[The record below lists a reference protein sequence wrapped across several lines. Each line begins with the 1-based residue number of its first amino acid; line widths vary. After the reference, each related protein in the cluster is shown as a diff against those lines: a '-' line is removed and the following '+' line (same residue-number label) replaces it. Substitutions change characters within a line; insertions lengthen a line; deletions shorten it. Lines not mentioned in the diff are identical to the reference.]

1 MLDRP
6 FLSRFSPQRTDPEA
20 LEKILVQRHDLL
32 AESVERI
39 RDSVLTDNKHHLLF
53 IGPRGIGKT
62 NLVSLIVHRLK
73 KLPKLQTKMRL
84 AWLNED
90 ETATSFLKL
99 LILIYRDLTQRYPD
113 EFPAADLQRVYGHKP
128 DQARE
133 LLGASLLEHL
143 GKRTIVVIMENLDS
157 LFKDMPVEEQRT
169 WRAFVQNHPVFA
181 TVGTA
186 QSLFDGVSE
195 RTEPFFGFFDTRHLD
210 NLTVDE
216 AITLLRNVAKLN
228 RDDKLEAYLATPTG
242 HARVQAIHDLA
253 GGNPRIYMV
262 FSSFLTVEMLD
273 DLVRPFEETAD
284 QQLTSYYQERLRWLS
299 AQQREIV
306 QYLCHQ
312 RFPVPVKQIAEGM
325 FASHQTIANQLK
337 ILRDYRYVRGNERG
351 REVLYELSE
360 PLMRLALQVKETHD
374 RKPLSLIVDFLRVW
388 YDKSDI
394 EEWLVR
400 LPSEVAARA
409 YFEAALELINSD
421 EPNLRHEILRRCLC
435 ELNYDRCDDDT
446 ISTMQCLATE
456 SGLAP
461 DWIRLGATLMQRRRS
476 DDAIAAYS
484 RAIAISDGDS
494 DHVCLVG
501 AYASRALA
509 LLMSDQHSRAIA
521 DSNRSLELASE
532 RSSEDQTMATA
543 WTSVFATKERS
554 GDYSGAFD
562 ALNKIVGYSADLP
575 ARRRF
580 ALGQRAGYYASQG
593 KYEEAFRDVSFVIDD
608 DEVEPEELAAALA
621 LRASVAT
628 KLKDAATA
636 RSDLEKI
643 ALLQSAPFQHLCKAL
658 LVLASIKVAE
668 AKHDAALADIDRLF
682 STAREEGDH
691 AWLTKM
697 AHWPA
702 EIVVGAVF
710 LRGMNFELWT
720 TEVCRFVPRF
730 AAFGILGA
738 LGEALVQHL
747 PTLGAGHLT
756 PKAYDAW
763 AVAWTAAA
771 DSLKSEDRQQLE
783 IPLRL
788 LRTGIAYYKTKDE
801 GVLLSLP
808 SEERKI
814 LRQVL
819 KLDPEPAA

>member
-73 KLPKLQTKMRL
+73 KLPKLQSKMRL

-128 DQARE
+128 DHARE

-143 GKRTIVVIMENLDS
+143 GKRTLVVIMENLDS

-228 RDDKLEAYLATPTG
+228 RDDKLEAYLATTTG

-253 GGNPRIYMV
+253 GGNPRIYMI
-262 FSSFLTVEMLD
+262 FSSFLTVELLD

-388 YDKSDI
+388 YDRRDLI
-394 EEWLVR
+394 ERMEREKPGSLGR
-400 LPSEVAARA
+400 H
-409 YFEAALELINSD
+409 YFEAALALIDSGA
-421 EPNLRHEILRRCLC
+421 PNLRHLLLRQGTEALNPLECDDATLARLFALAEETGDAEDFRQVFVVLTAREGLEAKLQGMNRIIAMRTVPPPVLALFLVNRAHLFFLQLRYSDSIADLTRCLGI
-435 ELNYDRCDDDT
+435 YPHDDPET
-446 ISTMQCLATE
+446 SL
-456 SGLAP
+456 P
-461 DWIRLGATLMQRRRS
+461 LMMRGFVNILS
-476 DDAIAAYS
+476 NDPIAALEDWQTLLAKNNDSYLLRTLS
-484 RAIAISDGDS
+484 ELSEGLGYMVVKAIF
-494 DHVCLVG
+494 
-501 AYASRALA
+501 
-509 LLMSDQHSRAIA
+509 
-521 DSNRSLELASE
+521 
-532 RSSEDQTMATA
+532 
-543 WTSVFATKERS
+543 TSVTS
-554 GDYSGAFD
+554 
-562 ALNKIVGYSADLP
+562 LP
-575 ARRRF
+575 SW
-580 ALGQRAGYYASQG
+580 Q
-593 KYEEAFRDVSFVIDD
+593 
-608 DEVEPEELAAALA
+608 
-621 LRASVAT
+621 
-628 KLKDAATA
+628 
-636 RSDLEKI
+636 EKI
-643 ALLQSAPFQHLCKAL
+643 ATF
-658 LVLASIKVAE
+658 VY
-668 AKHDAALADIDRLF
+668 LF
-682 STAREEGDH
+682 S
-691 AWLTKM
+691 KY
-697 AHWPA
+697 
-702 EIVVGAVF
+702 EILAQ
-710 LRGMNFELWT
+710 
-720 TEVCRFVPRF
+720 
-730 AAFGILGA
+730 
-738 LGEALVQHL
+738 LGEGLVQNIDLIAASHVK
-747 PTLGAGHLT
+747 HS
-756 PKAYDAW
+756 AYDGW
-763 AVAWTAAA
+763 AEAWTAAA
-771 DSLKSEDRQQLE
+771 DSLNPEDRQHLE

-819 KLDPEPAA
+819 KLEPEPAA

>member
-20 LEKILVQRHDLL
+20 LEQILVQRHDLL
-32 AESVERI
+32 AESVERV

-73 KLPKLQTKMRL
+73 KLPKLQSKMRL

-128 DQARE
+128 DHARE

-143 GKRTIVVIMENLDS
+143 GKRTLVVIMENLDS

-253 GGNPRIYMV
+253 GGNPRIYMI
-262 FSSFLTVEMLD
+262 FSSFLTVELLD

-360 PLMRLALQVKETHD
+360 PLMRLALQVKETND

-388 YDKSDI
+388 YDKEEI
-394 EEWLVR
+394 ESR
-400 LPSEVAARA
+400 LIGMNSYSRGRE
-409 YFEAALELINSD
+409 YFEEALSLITSEGINLRHTLLRQSLSSRNSD
-421 EPNLRHEILRRCLC
+421 EFDEGQLLSL
-435 ELNYDRCDDDT
+435 
-446 ISTMQCLATE
+446 QCLAEE
-456 SGLAP
+456 SGACSDWLKLAEVFW
-461 DWIRLGATLMQRRRS
+461 DRGES
-476 DDAIAAYS
+476 D
-484 RAIAISDGDS
+484 RAINALTHVIDS
-494 DHVCLVG
+494 PTADQTQLLE
-501 AYASRALA
+501 ALNFRGVVYGHLDA
-509 LLMSDQHSRAIA
+509 MTKAIA
-521 DSNRSLELASE
+521 DFTRLIDTPDAPQPTVESALFNRAEIFRRVRRGEEAVEDYSRLISTPGASPNLVASALFLRALWHLDDKDVDAAINDYSALIETPNMAPLTLAKARLRRAELMEHKHQFKEVVFDCSEVLKLPGIDDDLIACTLNNRILALWHLRAFGGLIDDALRLIEFSKLSSFESNFNLRRGMLTTFVVS
-532 RSSEDQTMATA
+532 
-543 WTSVFATKERS
+543 SVFAENVDPTN
-554 GDYSGAFD
+554 
-562 ALNKIVGYSADLP
+562 LVG
-575 ARRRF
+575 RTT
-580 ALGQRAGYYASQG
+580 Q
-593 KYEEAFRDVSFVIDD
+593 I
-608 DEVEPEELAAALA
+608 LAAFA
-621 LRASVAT
+621 
-628 KLKDAATA
+628 KN
-636 RSDLEKI
+636 DLT
-643 ALLQSAPFQHLCKAL
+643 S
-658 LVLASIKVAE
+658 VLA
-668 AKHDAALADIDRLF
+668 
-682 STAREEGDH
+682 EG
-691 AWLTKM
+691 LL
-697 AHWPA
+697 
-702 EIVVGAVF
+702 E
-710 LRGMNFELWT
+710 
-720 TEVCRFVPRF
+720 
-730 AAFGILGA
+730 
-738 LGEALVQHL
+738 HL
-747 PTLGAGHLT
+747 PTLAESAFNWT
-756 PKAYDAW
+756 AYDSWFYAW
-763 AVAWTAAA
+763 SNAAE
-771 DSLKSEDRQQLE
+771 SLKPEDRQHLE

-819 KLDPEPAA
+819 KLEPEPVV

>member
-20 LEKILVQRHDLL
+20 LEQILVQRHDLL

-73 KLPKLQTKMRL
+73 KQPKLQSKMRL

-128 DQARE
+128 DHARE

-143 GKRTIVVIMENLDS
+143 GKRTLVVIMENLDS

-216 AITLLRNVAKLN
+216 AITLLKNIAKLN
-228 RDDKLEAYLATPTG
+228 GDTKLEAYLATPTG

-253 GGNPRIYMV
+253 GGNPRIYMI
-262 FSSFLTVEMLD
+262 FSSFLTVELLD

-337 ILRDYRYVRGNERG
+337 LLRDYRYVRGNERG

-394 EEWLVR
+394 EEWLGK
-400 LPSEVAARA
+400 LPAGARA
-409 YFEAALELINSD
+409 RSYFEAALDLINSD
-421 EPNLRHEILRRCLC
+421 QPNLRHELLRNSLSCIGIDAMDETVIESMRVLAS
-435 ELNYDRCDDDT
+435 ETGDLEDLT
-446 ISTMQCLATE
+446 KLATALIAHTRVNE
-456 SGLAP
+456 GLEVFDRVCAMP
-461 DWIRLGATLMQRRRS
+461 NVPSQLRAFVGALRAWSFMNRHDDRSAIEEATIAIGEPNLDVRWRSFALVSRGVARRYQG
-476 DDAIAAYS
+476 DFVG
-484 RAIAISDGDS
+484 AISDISSAIGCRGLLPEVLALAYFTRAQCHQHVGDEES
-494 DHVCLVG
+494 AIKDYDQALELPGLNNEQVAWAHISRGSLHI
-501 AYASRALA
+501 ARARLPEASRDFNAVLAMNNPPEDALA
-509 LLMSDQHSRAIA
+509 RLCFVKGTVNSAIKQHSEALKDFA
-521 DSNRSLELASE
+521 MYFELARRVPIDHRDVADFVVSE
-532 RSSEDQTMATA
+532 RVIVSIFEHIQAPTGWGGIIEEFLGHFSAQRIIAEL
-543 WTSVFATKERS
+543 
-554 GDYSGAFD
+554 GD
-562 ALNKIVGYSADLP
+562 ALIEHLP
-575 ARRRF
+575 
-580 ALGQRAGYYASQG
+580 S
-593 KYEEAFRDVSFVIDD
+593 
-608 DEVEPEELAAALA
+608 LAASSLNH
-621 LRASVAT
+621 V
-628 KLKDAATA
+628 
-636 RSDLEKI
+636 
-643 ALLQSAPFQHLCKAL
+643 
-658 LVLASIKVAE
+658 
-668 AKHDAALADIDRLF
+668 
-682 STAREEGDH
+682 
-691 AWLTKM
+691 
-697 AHWPA
+697 
-702 EIVVGAVF
+702 
-710 LRGMNFELWT
+710 
-720 TEVCRFVPRF
+720 
-730 AAFGILGA
+730 
-738 LGEALVQHL
+738 
-747 PTLGAGHLT
+747 
-756 PKAYDAW
+756 AYDAW
-763 AVAWTAAA
+763 ADAWTAAA
-771 DSLKSEDRQQLE
+771 DSLKPEDRQQLE

-788 LRTGIAYYKTKDE
+788 LRAGIDYYKTKDE

>member
-20 LEKILVQRHDLL
+20 LEQILVQRHDLL

-73 KLPKLQTKMRL
+73 KQPKLQSKMRL

-113 EFPAADLQRVYGHKP
+113 EFLAADLQKVYGHKP
-128 DQARE
+128 DHARE

-143 GKRTIVVIMENLDS
+143 GKRTLVVIMENLDS

-253 GGNPRIYMV
+253 GGNPRIYMI
-262 FSSFLTVEMLD
+262 FSSFLTVELLD
-273 DLVRPFEETAD
+273 DLVRSFEETAD

-306 QYLCHQ
+306 QYLCQQ

-325 FASHQTIANQLK
+325 FATHQTIANQLK

-374 RKPLSLIVDFLRVW
+374 GKPLSLIVDFLRIW
-388 YDKSDI
+388 YD
-394 EEWLVR
+394 R
-400 LPSEVAARA
+400 SELIGIISNHCAQSTSRE
-409 YFEAALELINSD
+409 YFAAALRLIESD
-421 EPNLRHEILRRCLC
+421 EPNLRHLILRQH
-435 ELNYDRCDDDT
+435 
-446 ISTMQCLATE
+446 IVS
-456 SGLAP
+456 
-461 DWIRLGATLMQRRRS
+461 LGADGVDDHALSTLRVLAAESEAPQDLSHLGLVLMTKGLTREAVAVFDKLLLIPNHSPEEQSLWLVARAYALISEGKPDAAREDCTRVIDNQESPRSALAQAFYCRGVLNQSQRLWNEAVLDLTSAERLEQFDSAMMGALLYLRAWARNNLS
-476 DDAIAAYS
+476 QFDDALDDFAKAIKTDTLDKQRLADARAQRGVLLVNVGRYDEAIREFEAVIANSSESDFATTKVSILMGFVFSQSGNETEALSHFRRLFHVPRESFLPY
-484 RAIAISDGDS
+484 ADTLGEVISEHCVTSLLGCVARVNGWQDFVTEFTIYALQKGILERFGES
-494 DHVCLVG
+494 LVNQLP
-501 AYASRALA
+501 R
-509 LLMSDQHSRAIA
+509 
-521 DSNRSLELASE
+521 LAS
-532 RSSEDQTMATA
+532 SS
-543 WTSVFATKERS
+543 
-554 GDYSGAFD
+554 
-562 ALNKIVGYSADLP
+562 LNHS
-575 ARRRF
+575 
-580 ALGQRAGYYASQG
+580 
-593 KYEEAFRDVSFVIDD
+593 
-608 DEVEPEELAAALA
+608 
-621 LRASVAT
+621 
-628 KLKDAATA
+628 
-636 RSDLEKI
+636 
-643 ALLQSAPFQHLCKAL
+643 
-658 LVLASIKVAE
+658 
-668 AKHDAALADIDRLF
+668 
-682 STAREEGDH
+682 
-691 AWLTKM
+691 
-697 AHWPA
+697 
-702 EIVVGAVF
+702 
-710 LRGMNFELWT
+710 
-720 TEVCRFVPRF
+720 
-730 AAFGILGA
+730 
-738 LGEALVQHL
+738 
-747 PTLGAGHLT
+747 
-756 PKAYDAW
+756 AYDAW
-763 AVAWTAAA
+763 ADAWTNAAN
-771 DSLKSEDRQQLE
+771 SLKPEDRQHLE